1 MRVREYLGAI
11 MNSLPIQVLRK
22 QTIIVRVL
30 TLLFVFSSLS
40 ACANFSW
47 NPLNWFGGDEEVNPP
62 VELETIQAEV
72 SLQTEWSVSIGN
84 GQGSN
89 YTEITPVIDG
99 DVIFAASED
108 GDIAAIGA
116 SSGEIHWLTRLR
128 TVITGGV
135 GAGSGLVMVGT
146 QQAEIVVLDQITGDE
161 LWRTSVSSEVL
172 SPPQTNGDVVVAQ
185 TVDGKLL
192 ALDIED
198 GNQRW
203 IYETNL
209 PALTLRGTSRPVI
222 TSTGAVIAGFSNG
235 TLVAVSAADGIWRW
249 EERVA
254 VPEGQ
259 YDIDRVIDVDGDLLL
274 DGNRILASS
283 YQGNLMAFDVASGR
297 IVWGM
302 EASSYHGLD
311 RGFGNIYYCS
321 DRSHIVAVRDN
332 SNDIVWENENLAY
345 RAITAPTAINNYVA
359 VGDFEGY
366 LHLLSQ
372 IDGRIVGRTRIDN
385 DGVRSN
391 LLVKDGWLYA
401 YGNSGRLTALSL
413 R

>member
-1 MRVREYLGAI
+1 MRVREYSGAI
-11 MNSLPIQVLRK
+11 MNSLPIQVLRR

-116 SSGEIHWLTRLR
+116 SSGDIHWLTRLR

-192 ALDIED
+192 ALDVED

>member
-1 MRVREYLGAI
+1 

-22 QTIIVRVL
+22 HTIIVRVL

-116 SSGEIHWLTRLR
+116 SSGDIHWLTRLR

>member
-1 MRVREYLGAI
+1 MGAI

-116 SSGEIHWLTRLR
+116 SSGDIHWLTRLR

-372 IDGRIVGRTRIDN
+372 IDGRIVGRTHIDN